1 MSVMFSGDALQCC
14 NLGLR
19 VNREWAKC
27 YCFSRGESIGVDT
40 FRQSQ
45 VVGRRLSIYQHVDLV
60 VQLCKLV
67 ISYEAS
73 WKLTPG
79 YLRRSRTMI
88 SWSRHARMTRPSSM
102 DLSLI

>member
-45 VVGRRLSIYQHVDLV
+45 VVGQQLSIYQHVDLV
-60 VQLCKLV
+60 PL
-67 ISYEAS
+67 
-73 WKLTPG
+73 
-79 YLRRSRTMI
+79 YLRRSGTMI
-88 SWSRHARMTRPSSM
+88 SWSRQARITRPSSM